1 VGDVAR
7 KMRGIPLLQNDVTL
21 DFEALNLIPGYVYV
35 RAKNGVYQYAN
46 DRFAKLLGFG
56 LGAELIGQNADKL
69 QEKTLLSN
77 PALSQIVFLDDRFF
91 AKKRVKIVE
100 TELSVQDETGS
111 AHKFISKRMPV
122 YQKAK
127 MVAVLNVMLP
137 QPKKDAVDE
146 ISFLENVVTFVPG
159 SVYWM
164 DKAGVY
170 LGCNEECASL
180 LGLPKEAV
188 VGKTV
193 FELGTAIGLSEFM
206 AASFA
211 RDDFEVMRT
220 GQPILNREENSFVDG
235 AQKTVYQLTNKAP
248 IFDVNNNVLGLV
260 GNTVNITKQKETEQA
275 LIKAKQEAEAAN
287 KAKSEF
293 LAMMTHELRTPLNIV
308 MGMAQ
313 LMQHDRCS
321 LTEREE
327 FLRAM
332 MASGKSLL
340 GLINNILDFSK
351 MQSGALALRPAPFA
365 LEELLQQLAMEFS
378 VRAQEMKVDFKLKK
392 PRSLPEYLVADR
404 MRLRQIIYNLCDN
417 AMKFTGEGVVTLKLQ
432 LLKAEKKGHVK
443 IKFVVQDTGIGIP
456 SEKLDSIF
464 EEFSQVS
471 TEKHDEY
478 SRRYGGVGL
487 GLSIVKK
494 MVDLM
499 DGTLQVKSEIGHG
512 TAFSCTF
519 DFALPTAKEI
529 AIIHDETQYSLDEQL
544 TLPASRILV
553 VEDEEMNQQ
562 VITHMLARLN
572 ATVGVAE
579 NGKEAL
585 EKLKNEY
592 DLVLMDMS
600 LPDFSGPEIV
610 ERYRSAEPE
619 DRHQHIVAVTANV
632 HADDQKKC
640 IDAGMDGFLTKPIML
655 DQLRKVLLDKLVFHA
670 N

>member
-1 VGDVAR
+1 
-7 KMRGIPLLQNDVTL
+7 LLQNDVTL

>member
-1 VGDVAR
+1 
-7 KMRGIPLLQNDVTL
+7 MRGIPLLQNDVTL

>member
-1 VGDVAR
+1 MGDVAR

>member
-1 VGDVAR
+1 
-7 KMRGIPLLQNDVTL
+7 MLQNDVTL